1 MPFSGRTHK
10 STSHKLFV
18 PTGTVTVR
26 SSSNYKKPL
35 KPRVLIYNNT
45 GTEVLY
51 DYNAF
56 FPENNTDALLG
67 TNQFHALTALS
78 VTIGKNKNSFTFS
91 ILDENITWNRK
102 LISEGNIVRI
112 LTGKTSASS
121 FLAKG
126 YIKKMRPHHIGN
138 GKRIFTF
145 EGIGEKA
152 EFTNIL
158 VTYQRAATSVQF
170 DTEFNIPR
178 RPDSQMAVYLLVKDI
193 LETNG
198 IRVTS
203 RRSVKDHLNLDTS
216 GISTEVDIR
225 ILSVSFINVELSTV
239 MDFFCEITGA
249 TWDIRDGKFI
259 FEYAKQ
265 KHSGITV
272 KARAN
277 LSNQDLADSTAYF
290 TGDNGWEYTESID
303 KSDGYMTHATVQTII
318 ATKSVASSAESG
330 GSKFN
335 LSTLYKTWLAQQ
347 FTALDARFITV
358 KLVLSRIGDPT
369 GGINDP
375 EHPVLCTG
383 QIVTDNNNSPTGAVI
398 AEFDIPYT
406 GLTSDPTD
414 VFINDIHVDP
424 ANASP
429 NTKYWLRIKPI
440 GFSRGDS
447 IRWHHDNNVSIEG
460 RYSAFATG
468 EETDPAPSWRVS
480 SRGPTYNFTVFAKIQ
495 RLQFFGDQAAAD
507 RYNQTDSALDVT
519 YLEDVETVS
528 KLAQMELAIRS
539 NPVRIYDAQEVT
551 IPNNKLFLPA
561 EQITIV
567 DPVLGID
574 ENENV
579 VATMEEITY
588 DYNAEDDLG
597 MRYVKLNVM
606 GEYLYKIEDLPS

>member
-1 MPFSGRTHK
+1 MPFSHRTHK
-10 STSHKLFV
+10 ATSHILYEF
-18 PTGTVTVR
+18 TGLATTKG
-26 SSSNYKKPL
+26 SANYKKPL
-35 KPRVLIYNNT
+35 KPRVLIYDNT
-45 GTEVLY
+45 GTTVLY

-56 FPENNTDALLG
+56 FPDNNTDALLG
-67 TNQFHALTALS
+67 TNQFHALTSLQ

-102 LISEGNIVRI
+102 KISEGNVVKIY
-112 LTGKTSASS
+112 TGKTSANM

-152 EFTNIL
+152 EFTNIK
-158 VTYQRAATSVQF
+158 VTYQRAATSIQF

-178 RPDSQMAVYLLVKDI
+178 RPDAQMAVYLLVKDV

-203 RRSVKDHLNLDTS
+203 TRSVKDHLNLDTS

-225 ILSVSFINVELSTV
+225 LLSVSFINMELSTV
-239 MDFFCEITGA
+239 MDFFCEVSGA

-277 LSNQDLADSTAYF
+277 QSSSDLADTVAYF

-303 KSDGYMTHATVQTII
+303 KSDGFMTHATVQTVV
-318 ATKSVASSAESG
+318 ATKSVASNGESG

-335 LSTLYKTWLAQQ
+335 VGTLYNTFLAQQ

-375 EHPVLCTG
+375 EHPVLLTG
-383 QIVTDNNNSPTGAVI
+383 EIVTDNNNSPTGAVI
-398 AEFDIPYT
+398 ATFDVPYS

-414 VFINDIHVDP
+414 VFINEIHIDP

-429 NTKYWLRIKPI
+429 NTKYWLRLRPI
-440 GFSRGDS
+440 GISRGDS
-447 IRWHHDNNVSIEG
+447 VRWHHDNNVSVEG
-460 RYSAFATG
+460 RYSAFAIG
-468 EETDPAPSWRVS
+468 ENTDNSPSWRVS
-480 SRGPTYNFTVFAKIQ
+480 DRGPTYNFAVFSKIQ
-495 RLQFFGDQAAAD
+495 RLQFFGDQGSAD
-507 RYNQTDSALDVT
+507 RYNQTDSSLEVT
-519 YLEDVETVS
+519 YLEDVESVS

-539 NPVRIYDAQEVT
+539 NPVRIYDAQQVT

-567 DPVLGID
+567 DSVLGID

-579 VATMEEITY
+579 VATMEEIGY
-588 DYNAEDDLG
+588 DFNAEDDLG
-597 MRYVKLNVM
+597 MRYVTLNVM

>member
-1 MPFSGRTHK
+1 MPFSPKTHK
-10 STSHKLFV
+10 ATSHKLYS
-18 PTGTVTVR
+18 PTGIVTVK

-35 KPRVLIYNNT
+35 KPRVLIYDNKGQT
-45 GTEVLY
+45 VLY

-56 FPENNTDALLG
+56 SPDNNTDALLG
-67 TNQFHALTALS
+67 VNRHHPLTSLS
-78 VTIGKNKNSFTFS
+78 VTIGKNKNSFTLS
-91 ILDENITWNRK
+91 ILDDDITWNRK
-102 LISEGNIVRI
+102 KISEGNIVRI
-112 LTGKTSASS
+112 LTGKTSAGM
-121 FLAKG
+121 FLTKG
-126 YIKKMRPHHIGN
+126 YLKKMRPHHIGN

-152 EFTNIL
+152 EFTNIK

-178 RPDSQMAVYLLVKDI
+178 RPDSQMAVYLLVKDV
-193 LETNG
+193 LESNG

-203 RRSVKDHLNLDTS
+203 TRSVKDHLNLDTS
-216 GISTEVDIR
+216 GINPEVDIR
-225 ILSVSFINVELSTV
+225 LLSVSFINVELSTV
-239 MDFFCEITGA
+239 MDFFCEVSGA

-277 LSNQDLADSTAYF
+277 QSNQDLADATSYF
-290 TGDNGWEYTESID
+290 TGDDGWEYTESID
-303 KSDGYMTHATVQTII
+303 KSDGFMTHATVQTII
-318 ATKSVASSAESG
+318 ATKSVASNAESG

-335 LSTLYKTWLAQQ
+335 VGTLYKTWLAQQ
-347 FTALDARFITV
+347 FTALDARFITI

-398 AEFDIPYT
+398 AEFDIPYS

-414 VFINDIHVDP
+414 VFINDLHVDP

-440 GFSRGDS
+440 GISRGDS
-447 IRWHHDNNVSIEG
+447 VRWHHDNNVSIQG

-468 EETDPAPSWRVS
+468 EATDPAPSWRVS
-480 SRGPTYNFTVFAKIQ
+480 SRGPTYNFTVFSKIQ

-507 RYNQTDSALDVT
+507 RYNQTDSSLDVT

-588 DYNAEDDLG
+588 DYNATDDLG